1 MTVARSAPR
10 RPAPLAPLGGQSSA
24 HRRRAFLLLAA
35 VASVIAGPVAIL
47 VLVVVGLLAGMA
59 VGVMVAVV
67 AGAGVAALLAAKVWR
82 RAEATVLEAL
92 GTTPADDVVHAR
104 FFNLVEGLSLAA
116 GVPRPRLLVVDA
128 AGANAL
134 SVGRDARR
142 AAVVATT
149 GLLDQLS
156 RIELEGVLAHELC
169 HLRSGDVVPAT
180 VASAAVQATWPGR
193 LLAGFLVGRAVDA
206 RRELAADVGAA
217 RLTRYPPGLAAGLE
231 RLAEVGTAVPAAPAS
246 AAHLWFAAPGP
257 GDDGLHRGLEERVEA
272 LREL

>member
-1 MTVARSAPR
+1 M
-10 RPAPLAPLGGQSSA
+10 
-24 HRRRAFLLLAA
+24 
-35 VASVIAGPVAIL
+35 
-47 VLVVVGLLAGMA
+47 
-59 VGVMVAVV
+59 
-67 AGAGVAALLAAKVWR
+67 
-82 RAEATVLEAL
+82 
-92 GTTPADDVVHAR
+92 
-104 FFNLVEGLSLAA
+104 
-116 GVPRPRLLVVDA
+116 
-128 AGANAL
+128 
-134 SVGRDARR
+134 GRDARR